1 MGEPISV
8 FLDGK
13 QVQAIQERV
22 YRLVT
27 DSVETAKRDAG
38 ISQKWLRKGQAAT
51 YAGVSPNTYAAWVR
65 QGLPCHVIHG
75 ITLFAKSDIDFYIL
89 HNGIIK

>member
-1 MGEPISV
+1 MAEPISV
-8 FLDGK
+8 LLSGE
-13 QVQAIQERV
+13 QAQEIQERV
-22 YRLVT
+22 YKLVT

-38 ISQKWLRKGQAAT
+38 VSQKWLRKGQAAE
-51 YAGVSPNTYAAWVR
+51 YAGVSPNTYTLWVK

-75 ITLFAKSDIDFYIL
+75 VTLFAKADIDFYIL